1 MAADAQAKGALRTA
15 TPPASANLR
24 LAYSWEL
31 SDPMVGLGLDVSEA
45 DEPGGDELCSLAP
58 ADSSALPEE
67 GSMAL

>member
-1 MAADAQAKGALRTA
+1 
-15 TPPASANLR
+15 
-24 LAYSWEL
+24 
-31 SDPMVGLGLDVSEA
+31 MVGLGLDVSEA